1 LCALLFP
8 SSSISFK
15 AVSSDISGGWAMEYR
30 AFRIYARR
38 FIFGISEFWNTFT
51 DGEIGGGL
59 IW

>member
-51 DGEIGGGL
+51 DGEIG
-59 IW
+59 